1 METTH
6 HGTQADLEEMAAGTI
21 QEMIH
26 RTMMTEEEEEAEE
39 ITAHSGAAP
48 THQIAE
54 EVNGTILTIQ
64 VSMLQFG
71 CQTTRVAMRIRLT
84 EPPPY

>member
-1 METTH
+1 MV
-6 HGTQADLEEMAAGTI
+6 AGTI
-21 QEMIH
+21 RKMIH

-71 CQTTRVAMRIRLT
+71 CQTTKVATQICLT
-84 EPPPY
+84 KPLSH

>member
-1 METTH
+1 
-6 HGTQADLEEMAAGTI
+6 MAAKTI

-26 RTMMTEEEEEAEE
+26 RTMMTEEEEESEK

-48 THQIAE
+48 THQITE
-54 EVNGTILTIQ
+54 EANGTILTIQ

-71 CQTTRVAMRIRLT
+71 CQTTKVATKIGLAK
-84 EPPPY
+84 PLPH